1 MTRPI
6 TFEQRAQVDANI
18 SLSQENRRLREALTE
33 EREKRTAEEAF
44 LNAVVAAFFRSGAS
58 AANITD
64 ECWNAGKVWRL
75 VENGDYTT
83 ISRTEAEARREDVC
97 GTGTNGQRISSP
109 SSPGNTSGVSPR
121 GGSRRITALL
131 GNR

>member
-1 MTRPI
+1 MTAI

-18 SLSQENRRLREALTE
+18 SLSQENRRLREALNE
-33 EREKRTAEEAF
+33 ERKKRDEADAF
-44 LNAVVAAFFRSGAS
+44 LNAVVAAFFRSGAP
-58 AANITD
+58 AVNITD
-64 ECWNAGKVWRL
+64 EHRKAGRVWRL

-83 ISRTEAEARREDVC
+83 LSRTEAEARREDVC

-109 SSPGNTSGVSPR
+109 SSPVNTSGGSPR

-131 GNR
+131 MSQ